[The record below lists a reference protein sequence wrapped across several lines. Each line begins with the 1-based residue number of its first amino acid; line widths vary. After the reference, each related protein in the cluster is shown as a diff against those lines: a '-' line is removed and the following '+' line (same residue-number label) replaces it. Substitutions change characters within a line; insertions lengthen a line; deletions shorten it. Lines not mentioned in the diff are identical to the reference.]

1 MPPQIPT
8 FAAMCRLKF
17 RPCEAFVLTSALR
30 NGREQIIIIFI
41 TLHSVSACRKNLF
54 LKQTSNLLSLS
65 PCPLSR
71 ERGILLGLP
80 PLVPVGGSAPK
91 QGCFGCL
98 PKVLHDAKPA
108 EQATLDT
115 PFFINRRG
123 FSTVCNAVQRF
134 IHLPAFFCSLSLG
147 RQICRMTSFRPSAPA
162 I

>member
-8 FAAMCRLKF
+8 FAAMCRPKF

-41 TLHSVSACRKNLF
+41 TLHSVSACRKSLF

-65 PCPLSR
+65 PCPLSPGKGDFTGATAPSPC
-71 ERGILLGLP
+71 RGLRP
-80 PLVPVGGSAPK
+80 
-91 QGCFGCL
+91 C
-98 PKVLHDAKPA
+98 D
-108 EQATLDT
+108 

-123 FSTVCNAVQRF
+123 FSTVCNAAQRF
-134 IHLPAFFCSLSLG
+134 IHLPAFFCSLSSGL
-147 RQICRMTSFRPSAPA
+147 QICRKTSCRPSAPA